1 MPSYNK
7 IILMGHITRDPE
19 LNYTPAQTAIAKFG
33 IATNRKWKGQDGQA
47 AEEVCFVDCTA
58 FGKAAE
64 TLNKYVKKGDL
75 LFLEGRLKF
84 DQWTAQ
90 DGTKR
95 SKHGVV
101 IDNFWLMSSNKQEE
115 QPAAQPT
122 QSSAPAAAQQPV
134 GEGAGMPEVDIE
146 IPF

>member
-19 LNYTPAQTAIAKFG
+19 LNYTPGQTAIAKFG
-33 IATNRKWKGQDGQA
+33 IATNRKWKGKDGETS
-47 AEEVCFVDCTA
+47 EEVCFVDCTA

-64 TLNKYVKKGDL
+64 TLTKYVKKGDL

-101 IDNFWLMSSNKQEE
+101 IDQFQLMSANRQEE

-122 QSSAPAAAQQPV
+122 QSSAPV
-134 GEGAGMPEVDIE
+134 GAGMPEDE